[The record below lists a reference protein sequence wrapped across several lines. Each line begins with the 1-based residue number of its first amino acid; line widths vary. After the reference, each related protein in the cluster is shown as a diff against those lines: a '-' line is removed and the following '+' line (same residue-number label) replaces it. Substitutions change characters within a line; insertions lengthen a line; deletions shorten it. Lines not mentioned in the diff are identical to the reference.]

1 MDFVQKILELAGISD
16 NPTLTWNRVVNQ
28 SEQANMVL
36 SAANYLSDE
45 CVIQHLPFLTPE
57 EAMAEI
63 EKRQAEEIKRFS
75 TDEDDEEEG
84 TDAK

>member
-1 MDFVQKILELAGISD
+1 
-16 NPTLTWNRVVNQ
+16 
-28 SEQANMVL
+28 MVL

-63 EKRQAEEIKRFS
+63 EKRQDEEIKRFS
-75 TDEDDEEEG
+75 ADDEEEEEG
-84 TDAK
+84 TGRD